1 MACLGEVSRFD
12 LVRALSTGSWCV
24 TELAERI
31 GLSQSCTTRHLQA
44 LEREGVVRAKRDGKR
59 VIYGLCLEQ
68 PRVADL
74 IGWALSPHPISAPVS
89 DGRSPVPARGRAIA
103 TATRERPT
111 GRRGG
116 TNGSKPKSPAPAAV
130 PDEPR
135 PATTPEATSEQAPED
150 PPTTYRPTRSG
161 DLEDFLL

>member
-12 LVRALSTGSWCV
+12 LVRALTTGSWCV
-24 TELAERI
+24 TELATQV

-74 IGWALSPHPISAPVS
+74 IGWALSPHPVPRVTIEDPTI
-89 DGRSPVPARGRAIA
+89 RSQ
-103 TATRERPT
+103 
-111 GRRGG
+111 G
-116 TNGSKPKSPAPAAV
+116 TPGSTKSPARR
-130 PDEPR
+130 R
-135 PATTPEATSEQAPED
+135 PPSKPAPEPVNED
-150 PPTTYRPTRSG
+150 RVVPSEHAQAEDTPAFHRRSS
-161 DLEDFLL
+161 DIEDFLL